1 MKMKAT
7 IAVALSYE
15 SNLLILDE
23 PTSGLDPVVRD
34 EILQMIYDY
43 NQENNHAALISSHI
57 TTDLEKICDYIV
69 YIHNGRVIFN
79 EEKDELLSKYAVY
92 SVDEQQFKEL
102 DKAAIIKVLHREYGT
117 DVLALKEKMPQD
129 FDFKAVTLDDIML
142 FYSKGESVC
151 YIGPPVE
158 KFGSGLTI
166 GMLYDPKNRA
176 GFRDWD
182 WDEFSFK
189 YKGLYDLDDLYDA
202 KYTRRIMRAK
212 FIKSR
217 CGDSSCCISKQRFI
231 AIRYSHFIKS
241 KPEERQTPEEYI
253 RINYITGEKYDCRPG
268 SLSADGTKKFKID
281 FSRPLFLFALFGIPF
296 ACELE
301 GSEDDPKINIFHA
314 KTEEE
319 YGQFSYW
326 GANTL
331 HFVWEAE
338 DGRDEHLNITGEFTS
353 K

>member
-1 MKMKAT
+1 MLSINGLSKHYTNFDVNNVSFDIPDGMVVGLIGENGAGKSTIIKSILGVVHPDGGEIVFNGTPVSKLNKAERQKISFVLDDMGLPIELTLSMLDKVLSNIYGKWDSAKFHSLVQRFQLPENKLFKEFSKGMKMKAT

-142 FYSKGESVC
+142 FYSKGERVC
-151 YIGPPVE
+151 
-158 KFGSGLTI
+158 
-166 GMLYDPKNRA
+166 
-176 GFRDWD
+176 
-182 WDEFSFK
+182 
-189 YKGLYDLDDLYDA
+189 
-202 KYTRRIMRAK
+202 
-212 FIKSR
+212 
-217 CGDSSCCISKQRFI
+217 
-231 AIRYSHFIKS
+231 
-241 KPEERQTPEEYI
+241 
-253 RINYITGEKYDCRPG
+253 
-268 SLSADGTKKFKID
+268 
-281 FSRPLFLFALFGIPF
+281 
-296 ACELE
+296 
-301 GSEDDPKINIFHA
+301 
-314 KTEEE
+314 
-319 YGQFSYW
+319 
-326 GANTL
+326 
-331 HFVWEAE
+331 
-338 DGRDEHLNITGEFTS
+338 
-353 K
+353 

>member
-1 MKMKAT
+1 MLSINGLSKHYTNFDVNNVSFDIPDGMVVGLIGENGAGKSTIIKSILGVVHPDGGEIVFNGTPVSKLNKAERQKISFVLDDMGLPIELTLSMLDKVLSNIYGKWDSAKFHSLVQRFQLPENKLFKEFSKGMKMKAT

-69 YIHNGRVIFN
+69 YIHNGQVIFN

-151 YIGPPVE
+151 
-158 KFGSGLTI
+158 
-166 GMLYDPKNRA
+166 
-176 GFRDWD
+176 
-182 WDEFSFK
+182 
-189 YKGLYDLDDLYDA
+189 
-202 KYTRRIMRAK
+202 
-212 FIKSR
+212 
-217 CGDSSCCISKQRFI
+217 
-231 AIRYSHFIKS
+231 
-241 KPEERQTPEEYI
+241 
-253 RINYITGEKYDCRPG
+253 
-268 SLSADGTKKFKID
+268 
-281 FSRPLFLFALFGIPF
+281 
-296 ACELE
+296 
-301 GSEDDPKINIFHA
+301 
-314 KTEEE
+314 
-319 YGQFSYW
+319 
-326 GANTL
+326 
-331 HFVWEAE
+331 
-338 DGRDEHLNITGEFTS
+338 
-353 K
+353 